1 MTTQGNT
8 FGNNFE
14 GGVYYD
20 RNSAEGAVNRLGEMG
35 YDRND
40 ISVMSKDPEHA
51 RRFAEATGT
60 KAPEGTVTGGVIGG
74 ALGAIIAGLTATGS
88 IAAIA
93 GTGGAAAPL
102 VAGPLAAALAGLGG
116 GGLIGGIIGA
126 FVGAGIPEDRAKEY
140 EEGLNRGGMLI
151 GVNARDEHRD
161 HLRDMFGSTRSASRT
176 ERGDIDSSS
185 GTTASEYGGVS
196 TSSTASTSSN
206 RLSNDV

>member
-1 MTTQGNT
+1 MTTQGRD
-8 FGNNFE
+8 FGESFE

-20 RNSAEGAVNRLGEMG
+20 RDTAERTVNRLHDLG
-35 YDRND
+35 YDRNE
-40 ISVMSKDPEHA
+40 ISVMTRDPERA
-51 RRFAEATGT
+51 RAFAEATGT

-126 FVGAGIPEDRAKEY
+126 LIGAGIPEDRAKEY
-140 EEGLNRGGMLI
+140 AEGLNRGGMLV
-151 GVNARDEHRD
+151 GVNGRAEHRD
-161 HLRDMFGSTRSASRT
+161 DLREIFSDRGVART
-176 ERGDIDSSS
+176 ERGEIDS
-185 GTTASEYGGVS
+185 TTAR
-196 TSSTASTSSN
+196 T
-206 RLSNDV
+206 DV

>member
-1 MTTQGNT
+1 MTTQNNN
-8 FGNNFE
+8 FGSNFE

-20 RNSAEGAVNRLGEMG
+20 RDSAEGAVQRLHDLG

-40 ISVMSKDPEHA
+40 ISVMSKDPDRA
-51 RRFAEATGT
+51 RRFAEDTGT

-140 EEGLNRGGMLI
+140 EEGLNRGGMLV
-151 GVNARDEHRD
+151 GVNPRDEHRD
-161 HLRDMFGSTRSASRT
+161 QVREMFRSSRAPRT
-176 ERGDIDSSS
+176 ERGDIESSTT
-185 GTTASEYGGVS
+185 GTTSEYGR
-196 TSSTASTSSN
+196 TSTASTAN
-206 RLSNDV
+206 TTDTGYGNDV

>member
-1 MTTQGNT
+1 MTTQGSN

-20 RNSAEGAVNRLGEMG
+20 RTSAESAVNRLHDMG

-40 ISVMSKDPEHA
+40 ISVMSKDPDRA
-51 RRFAEATGT
+51 RAFAEDTGT

-126 FVGAGIPEDRAKEY
+126 LVGAGIPEDRAKEY

-151 GVNARDEHRD
+151 GVNPREEHRQQV
-161 HLRDMFGSTRSASRT
+161 RDYFSSSRAPRT
-176 ERGDIDSSS
+176 ERGDIDRSSTGTTSEVRGTSSS
-185 GTTASEYGGVS
+185 I
-196 TSSTASTSSN
+196 
-206 RLSNDV
+206 DV